1 MGKIVGLTFPT
12 DTNKIEFTAPDE
24 ETVQQTEVP
33 NEEVPNENEE
43 VTNKK
48 GGKK

>member
-1 MGKIVGLTFPT
+1 MGKIIGLTFPT
-12 DTNKIEFTAPDE
+12 DTDKIEFTAPAEE

-33 NEEVPNENEE
+33 DEEIPNEEA
-43 VTNKK
+43 TNKK

>member
-12 DTNKIEFTAPDE
+12 DTNKIEFTAPDKE
-24 ETVQQTEVP
+24 DAVQQPEVP
-33 NEEVPNENEE
+33 TEEI
-43 VTNKK
+43 TDKK

>member
-1 MGKIVGLTFPT
+1 MGKIIGLTFPT
-12 DTNKIEFTAPDE
+12 DTEKIEFTVPEKE

-33 NEEVPNENEE
+33 DEEIPNEEA
-43 VTNKK
+43 TNKK